1 MSSKVRDNINSR
13 SVKITV
19 PDSSLR
25 RTDNEVRELVIS
37 MKERIFLDHE
47 LVSRLR
53 YFWPTTELQEQL
65 LFSIAKDVPRDDNP
79 TEDASHSKL
88 QFMIDPSKYGGAFNE
103 CCEWLGPI
111 NKFNYC
117 PAIKVHLPSTYEPWI
132 TYTSNV
138 LAYLFGKIPGCDS
151 PSEFLKLSTIKTN
164 EPFQM
169 SCGNR
174 KCIRVSHIAYKEG
187 MKGFSVSEKVN
198 PYPEYVNIDEGVRS
212 NIDGVDN
219 ADNSILNG
227 YSITTNNNLTNIN
240 STSNYPSSS
249 IVTQLRY

>member
-1 MSSKVRDNINSR
+1 MNNKTRDNVNNR

-25 RTDNEVRELVIS
+25 RTDTEVRELVIS
-37 MKERIFLDHE
+37 LKERIFLDHE

-53 YFWPTTELQEQL
+53 YFWPTNELQDQL
-65 LFSIAKDVPRDDNP
+65 LFSICKDIPRNDNP
-79 TEDASHSKL
+79 TEDASHFKL
-88 QFMIDPSKYGGAFNE
+88 QFMMEPSKYGGAFND

-117 PAIKVHLPSTYEPWI
+117 PAIKVHLPNTYEPWI
-132 TYTSNV
+132 TYASNI

-151 PSEFLKLSTIKTN
+151 PSSFLKMSTIKAN

-174 KCIRVSHIAYKEG
+174 KCIRISHIVYKEG
-187 MKGFSVSEKVN
+187 TKGYSVSDKVN
-198 PYPEYVNIDEGVRS
+198 PYPDYIEIDEPIKS
-212 NIDGVDN
+212 SMEAVDT
-219 ADNSILNG
+219 SGLNK
-227 YSITTNNNLTNIN
+227 YSQNDQ
-240 STSNYPSSS
+240 NYDQGSSPQES
-249 IVTQLRY
+249 VVAQLHY

>member
-1 MSSKVRDNINSR
+1 MNSKVRDNVNSR

-25 RTDNEVRELVIS
+25 RTDAEVRELLITL
-37 MKERIFLDHE
+37 KERIFLDHE

-53 YFWPTTELQEQL
+53 YFWPTNELQEQL
-65 LFSIAKDVPRDDNP
+65 LFSICKDVPRNDSP
-79 TEDASHSKL
+79 VEDASHFKL
-88 QFMIDPSKYGGAFNE
+88 QFMMDPSKYGGAFND

-117 PAIKVHLPSTYEPWI
+117 PAIKVHLPNTYEPWI
-132 TYTSNV
+132 TYTSNI

-151 PSEFLKLSTIKTN
+151 PNSFLKMSTIKAN

-174 KCIRVSHIAYKEG
+174 KCIRVSHIVYKEG
-187 MKGFSVSEKVN
+187 MKGYSVSEKVN
-198 PYPEYVNIDEGVRS
+198 PYPDYVDIDEAIKPS
-212 NIDGVDN
+212 LEAIDTN
-219 ADNSILNG
+219 ELNES
-227 YSITTNNNLTNIN
+227 YSQNNQNF
-240 STSNYPSSS
+240 YQGSSPQES
-249 IVTQLRY
+249 VVAQLHY